1 MSKDVSTENCWG
13 RLEARR
19 TAMDKEKLTRS
30 EEEAARDANLASRE
44 KALSDELEM
53 LESQVK
59 PKKPNP
65 APIGSMF

>member
-1 MSKDVSTENCWG
+1 
-13 RLEARR
+13 
-19 TAMDKEKLTRS
+19 MDKEKLTRS